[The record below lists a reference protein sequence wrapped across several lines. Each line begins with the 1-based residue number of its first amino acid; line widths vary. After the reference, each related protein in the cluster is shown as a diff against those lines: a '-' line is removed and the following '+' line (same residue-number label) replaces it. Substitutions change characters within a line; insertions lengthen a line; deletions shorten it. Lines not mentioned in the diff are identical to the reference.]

1 MTAAPGTDEA
11 RWRRIGLLSAAGVL
25 LIGIGYLAI
34 LPPFEGF
41 DEPAHYSSARQ
52 IAYTGTVPIR
62 GRSFIDRF
70 VQDYE
75 KAAPMPWGSR
85 NPPFDQT
92 GSMTY
97 RSFFADA
104 KAVADYRVYQD
115 NPAADTFV
123 AGSNANWESQHPPL
137 YYLLMAPLV
146 RLTERLPFLTQIF
159 VLRIASYLLAFAGLM
174 AGWVATARY
183 AGKIMPGKVAAT
195 YMLFPIIV
203 PMFFS
208 EFARMGND
216 SLCLFFLGLAHIF
229 SFRLFHAGEG
239 DTRCA
244 AGLGACLGL
253 GLLTKALF
261 LPVFASYAAF
271 MALRVWSA
279 RGETVLRRSRMVA
292 LAVVFFVALII
303 GGGWY
308 LYNFI
313 TYGSIVGG
321 NEFVKL
327 AREGGLLRD
336 FWQRFSAFYFF
347 YDLVGMAASWSWAGS
362 WSLVHIAPFLQ
373 FLLLL
378 LPALLIVNYAMEAWR
393 FRFDDP
399 TWLPA
404 WVVGTF
410 VGGLTYHILVARAVG
425 ITAGSGWYLN
435 VLAPLLA
442 VGMAIGVVRAERSGW
457 ERIVLGVLVI
467 YSGFFLLAVLWA
479 QMALFAG
486 CAVKDDHK
494 YYQFTGRLFC
504 LDRIGTVVDHLS
516 VLGWPTVALASF
528 GIGFLCLTAGL
539 ISFIQVERT
548 QRADRPALSA
558 SP

>member
-1 MTAAPGTDEA
+1 MTAAPGIDEA
-11 RWRRIGLLSAAGVL
+11 RWKPIGLLIAAGVL

-52 IAYTGTVPIR
+52 VAYTGTVPIR
-62 GRSFIDRF
+62 GHSFIDRF

-97 RSFFADA
+97 RSFFTAA
-104 KAVADYRVYQD
+104 KAVADYQVYRD
-115 NPAADTFV
+115 EPAANTFV
-123 AGSNANWESQHPPL
+123 PGSKANWESQHPPL
-137 YYLLMAPLV
+137 YYILMAPIV

-159 VLRIASYLLAFAGLM
+159 VLRIASYFLAFAGLM
-174 AGWVATARY
+174 AGWVATTRY
-183 AGKIMPGKVAAT
+183 AGKIMPGKITAS

-216 SLCLFFLGLAHIF
+216 SLCLFFLGITCIF
-229 SFRLFHAGEG
+229 SFRLFYADER
-239 DTRCA
+239 DTRSA
-244 AGLGACLGL
+244 AGVGACLGL

-271 MALRVWSA
+271 MALRAWRA
-279 RGETVLRRSRMVA
+279 RSDTVLRRRRMMA
-292 LAVVFFVALII
+292 LAVVFFVALIV

-308 LYNFI
+308 FYNFI

-321 NEFVKL
+321 NEFVRL
-327 AREGGLLRD
+327 AREGGLLHD
-336 FWQRFSAFYFF
+336 FWQRFSAVYFF
-347 YDLVGMAASWSWAGS
+347 YDLVGMVASWSWAGS
-362 WSLVHIAPFLQ
+362 WSLVHVSPFLQ
-373 FLLLL
+373 FILLL
-378 LPALLIVNYAMEAWR
+378 LPALLIANYTMEAWH

-399 TWLPA
+399 IWLPA
-404 WVVGTF
+404 WVAGTF

-442 VGMAIGVVRAERSGW
+442 VGMGVGVVRAERSGR
-457 ERIVLGVLVI
+457 ERIVLYVLVF

-494 YYQFTGRLFC
+494 YYQFTGHLFC

-516 VLGWPTVALASF
+516 VLGWPTVGLASF

-539 ISFIQVERT
+539 VAFVQGERP
-548 QRADRPALSA
+548 RPADRPALPA